1 MKKFNT
7 ILWDKRTLLLIILI
21 ELFIIVGV
29 LFTDTGIDTKPY
41 EDQIKNLQTQI
52 ELLDDT
58 NLQLQVSI
66 DNMYEQAE
74 GYELTIKELTKDL
87 AKVKSNTNEKINS
100 VNGYNVDELQK
111 FFTDRYDTLPN
122 N

>member
-29 LFTDTGIDTKPY
+29 LFTDTGIDAKPY
-41 EDQIKNLQTQI
+41 EDQIKTLQTQI